1 MHFITKNSAQLAHDP
16 TLRGHKNM
24 SLIRVDIDLNTNA
37 AIGLI
42 NLKIQ

>member
-1 MHFITKNSAQLAHDP
+1 MHFITKNSGQLAHDP
-16 TLRGHKNM
+16 RLREHKNM
-24 SLIRVDIDLNTNA
+24 SLIRIYIDLNTNA